1 MVGSLRSRSKNRN
14 YCFELE
20 LMTRIHQELISN
32 FNILNFPGAILL
44 WHKLIIG
51 VVYNGTA

>member
-1 MVGSLRSRSKNRN
+1 MVGSLRSRSKSRN

-20 LMTRIHQELISN
+20 LMTRIHLELISN
-32 FNILNFPGAILL
+32 LNILNFPGAILL